1 MRFAAIPLAKVSLS
15 MLMQV
20 GSAEWRP
27 AGEGAGQTCPGKE
40 REASNVR
47 VLPGMIQLAWRFLMF
62 HKQSALVQRY
72 RKQTSYVRGTTCKAL
87 MRGLLVAPWQL
98 APTGRFRRVSS
109 CVRSGEPTVEP
120 DLASAALR

>member
-1 MRFAAIPLAKVSLS
+1 
-15 MLMQV
+15 
-20 GSAEWRP
+20 
-27 AGEGAGQTCPGKE
+27 
-40 REASNVR
+40 
-47 VLPGMIQLAWRFLMF
+47 MF

-72 RKQTSYVRGTTCKAL
+72 RKQTTYDRGTTCKTMIIAL

-98 APTGRFRRVSS
+98 ATTGRFRRVSS